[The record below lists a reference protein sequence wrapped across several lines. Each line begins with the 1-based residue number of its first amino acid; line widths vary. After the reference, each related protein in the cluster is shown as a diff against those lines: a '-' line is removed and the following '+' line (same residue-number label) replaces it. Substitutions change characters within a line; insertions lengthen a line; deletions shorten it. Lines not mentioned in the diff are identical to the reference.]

1 VLFVEWD
8 IKSQVIRVE
17 SVLTILVSN
26 NNNKQ
31 QTPFMALFWDNRD
44 EQAPAR

>member
-31 QTPFMALFWDNRD
+31 QTRFMALFWDNRD